1 MNKALFSSILGSEK
15 FTKSRLPELMFS
27 GHITIQYMF
36 CMYFMIKKII
46 LEGFND
52 RGEGNLRGGRGKNF
66 KKTKHNKKN
75 IKTYMYCGFFLDVYW
90 TKTHHILHVGIFLHA
105 LSIWNGPRAWGALK

>member
-1 MNKALFSSILGSEK
+1 
-15 FTKSRLPELMFS
+15 MFS

-52 RGEGNLRGGRGKNF
+52 RGEGNLRGRRGKTSKIQ
-66 KKTKHNKKN
+66 KKTSTNKG
-75 IKTYMYCGFFLDVYW
+75 ILAFSRRILDVSKYFCIP
-90 TKTHHILHVGIFLHA
+90 KGSGMVP
-105 LSIWNGPRAWGALK
+105 GPGEP